1 MENVNEFEVEMG
13 KRSEIGVHKV
23 EAESVS
29 DNDMPQIIEAQQDL
43 CDNVVISIQI
53 MLNQM
58 CPINGDC
65 SIYRIPKQLR
75 EMNPKAYT
83 PQLISIGPFHHYRC
97 QNDFKTTEQYKLQAL
112 VNFLRRIN
120 NNNEIMEEDQDVVK
134 KIGSLEDLLKTGTLK
149 VLVEKV
155 HCRMA
160 EAQNCYSE
168 PIDYMDHHS
177 FVIMMLL
184 DACFIMEIFIQ
195 QYDASCPRDR
205 KFPHIQ
211 DNVDFLLLYPET
223 TQGITNDLI
232 KLENQVPF
240 FLLQHIF
247 NMIPQRSPP
256 VSFIHLTYSALY
268 DWFISTYKICSVGI
282 VPYEP
287 KHLVHFLSFY
297 FIPSHTTDDMIQNM
311 QDVIKNS
318 ENKKKNNYNFLSF
331 FSTLFCC
338 QLWQNPDK
346 KNNDQELL
354 SPPSITELC
363 ESGVTIKKAKN
374 AQYLT
379 NISFKNGVLKIPHL
393 HIYDEFELMFR
404 NLIAFEQFRAGN
416 QNMYATQYI
425 LFIDD
430 LISTEKDVRL
440 LVNSGVIINN
450 IGGSDKEVSELFNN
464 LGKFVNHCRNPY
476 MFNHISKALRK
487 HCNGRWNKAKASL
500 KHNYFNTPWAFI
512 SFFAGSFLL
521 LLTLLQTIFSGIS
534 AFPS

>member
-1 MENVNEFEVEMG
+1 MENVDVFEMEMG
-13 KRSEIGVHKV
+13 KHSEIGMHKV

-29 DNDMPQIIEAQQDL
+29 NNEMPQIIEAQQDL
-43 CDNVVISIQI
+43 CDNVVISIQK

-58 CPINGDC
+58 HSINGDC

-83 PQLISIGPFHHYRC
+83 PQLISIGPFHHYRR
-97 QNDFKTTEQYKLQAL
+97 QNDFKATEQYKLQAL

-120 NNNEIMEEDQDVVK
+120 NNNETMEEDQDVK
-134 KIGSLEDLLKTGTLK
+134 KSRSLDDLLKIGTLK

-155 HCRMA
+155 HCWMTETR
-160 EAQNCYSE
+160 NCYSE
-168 PIDYMDHHS
+168 PIDYMDDHN

-184 DACFIMEIFIQ
+184 DACFIVESFIQ
-195 QYDASCPRDR
+195 QYDASYPHDR
-205 KFPHIQ
+205 KFPRIQ

-223 TQGITNDLI
+223 SQDISNDLI

-240 FLLQHIF
+240 FLLQHMF
-247 NMIPQRSPP
+247 HMIPQHSPP
-256 VSFIHLTYSALY
+256 VSFINLTYSALY

-282 VPYEP
+282 VPNEP

-297 FIPSHTTDDMIQNM
+297 FIPSHTTDDMIQNK
-311 QDVIKNS
+311 QEIKNS

-338 QLWQNPDK
+338 QLWQNPDNK
-346 KNNDQELL
+346 KKNDQELL

-363 ESGVTIKKAKN
+363 ESGVTIEKAKN
-374 AQYLT
+374 AKYLT
-379 NISFKNGVLKIPHL
+379 NITFKNGVLKIPHL

-404 NLIAFEQFRAGN
+404 NLIAFEQFPAGN
-416 QNMYATQYI
+416 ENMYATQYI
-425 LFIDD
+425 LFMDD

-464 LGKFVNHCRNPY
+464 LGKFVNQCPSPY

-512 SFFAGSFLL
+512 SFFAASFLV